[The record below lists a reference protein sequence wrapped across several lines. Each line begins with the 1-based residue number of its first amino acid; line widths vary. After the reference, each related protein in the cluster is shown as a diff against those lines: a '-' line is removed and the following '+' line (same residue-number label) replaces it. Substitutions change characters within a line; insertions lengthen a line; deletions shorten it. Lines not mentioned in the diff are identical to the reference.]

1 MNKYGFIVL
10 GLAVGTIYILHGYGS
25 IIFMVIGAAL
35 YALFDNYNTF
45 QIAKK
50 LQKRIEQ
57 LEDEIKAE
65 NKKGKK

>member
-10 GLAVGTIYILHGYGS
+10 GLAVGTIYILHGYRAL
-25 IIFMVIGAAL
+25 IFMVIGAAL

-50 LQKRIEQ
+50 LQKRIER

>member
-1 MNKYGFIVL
+1 
-10 GLAVGTIYILHGYGS
+10 
-25 IIFMVIGAAL
+25 MVIGAAL